1 MTVERV
7 GFPDP
12 VSKPK
17 KTERPARAEKTSA
30 ADSINVSVGA
40 KEKAEIYNATE
51 VAKSAPDLRMDRIE
65 EVKKKLDDPTYIT
78 NEVISELADRLMEV
92 FKVS

>member
-30 ADSINVSVGA
+30 ADAVNVSIGA

-51 VAKSAPDLRMDRIE
+51 AAKSAPDLRLDRIE

-78 NEVISELADRLMEV
+78 DKVISELADRLMEV

>member
-7 GFPDP
+7 SFPDP
-12 VSKPK
+12 VPKPR
-17 KTERPARAEKTSA
+17 KTERAARAETTEAS
-30 ADSINVSVGA
+30 DSVNVSAGA

-51 VAKSAPDLRMDRIE
+51 AAMSAADLRMDRIE

-78 NEVISELADRLMEV
+78 DKVISELADRLMEV
-92 FKVS
+92 FKV

>member
-17 KTERPARAEKTSA
+17 KTERPAPAEKAAA
-30 ADSINVSVGA
+30 ADSINVSEGA

-51 VAKSAPDLRMDRIE
+51 AAKSAPDLRMDRIE
-65 EVKKKLDDPTYIT
+65 EVKRKLDDPMYIT
-78 NEVISELADRLMEV
+78 DKVIGELADRLMEV
-92 FKVS
+92 FKIS